1 MFRTSISIVAND
13 ERIRRQIQEQGFES
27 FRGSAGAAG
36 YDLHACLGNG
46 HTDYGNGFNDYTLSP
61 GETLMVDTG
70 LSIYIG
76 NAGFAAFVLPRSGI
90 ASKKTLAPINTPGLI
105 DSDYQ
110 GPLKVALHNHGKNE
124 VSITDFERIAQLV
137 FMPVVEVR
145 VELVTAHKNATQ
157 RGEGGFGST
166 GTGAL

>member
-1 MFRTSISIVAND
+1 MFRTSISVVAND

-46 HTDYGNGFNDYTLSP
+46 YTSYTLSP

-76 NAGFAAFVLPRSGI
+76 NSGFAAFVLPRSGT

-145 VELVTAHKNATQ
+145 IELVTAHKNATQ

>member
-1 MFRTSISIVAND
+1 MFRTSISVVAND

-46 HTDYGNGFNDYTLSP
+46 YTRYTLSP

-76 NAGFAAFVLPRSGI
+76 NSGFAAFVLPRSGI

-124 VSITDFERIAQLV
+124 VTITDFERIAQLV

>member
-13 ERIRRQIQEQGFES
+13 DRIKKQIQERGFES

-46 HTDYGNGFNDYTLSP
+46 YTSYTLSP

-76 NAGFAAFVLPRSGI
+76 NPGFAAFVLPRSGI
-90 ASKKTLAPINTPGLI
+90 ASKKKLAPINAPGLI

-110 GPLKVALHNHGKNE
+110 GPLKVALHNHGREE
-124 VSITDFERIAQLV
+124 VTITDYERIAQLI
-137 FMPVVEVR
+137 FLPVVEVR
-145 VELVTAHKNATQ
+145 AELVDAHKDATQ

-166 GTGAL
+166 GVGAL